1 MCVEALSLLAEV
13 DGVFHLAAAL
23 VRRRTG
29 AGPVDRELQVVRTD
43 AVALGVRVAEGPAD
57 EHLVVGE
64 IETVD
69 EDASAEGDLL
79 VLVVVVC
86 DAAVEH
92 HAAHGEERE
101 HVLGPDLRVVERVEV
116 QIGVL
121 VVGHDLD
128 LKLPLRVVAA
138 ADGVHEV
145 LGGMPESV
153 AWIPLACSCVSART
167 PCLGWEWYF
176 TSTVSPRA
184 FTSL

>member
-1 MCVEALSLLAEV
+1 MGALPLLAEV

-79 VLVVVVC
+79 VLVVVC
-86 DAAVEH
+86 
-92 HAAHGEERE
+92 R
-101 HVLGPDLRVVERVEV
+101 
-116 QIGVL
+116 
-121 VVGHDLD
+121 
-128 LKLPLRVVAA
+128 
-138 ADGVHEV
+138 
-145 LGGMPESV
+145 
-153 AWIPLACSCVSART
+153 C
-167 PCLGWEWYF
+167 
-176 TSTVSPRA
+176 SPRSPA
-184 FTSL
+184 CDGSPMGCRAG